1 MRESPALK
9 IIELLKFK
17 GANVSYHDPYIKN
30 SKEIEYV
37 ELNKE
42 NYYAVIFIGNIIG
55 SECVP
60 SDIENIK
67 NDPAVQAKFYQT
79 LDTIY
84 ENLAEIKFSV
94 SDFFRS

>member
-1 MRESPALK
+1 MIGKLVLTMLIFGGGAFLLLSDSFEVFISP
-9 IIELLKFK
+9 
-17 GANVSYHDPYIKN
+17 
-30 SKEIEYV
+30 
-37 ELNKE
+37 
-42 NYYAVIFIGNIIG
+42 YADAA
-55 SECVP
+55 S

-67 NDPAVQAKFYQT
+67 NDPAVQAKFYQA